1 MISISRRVNPICEAM
16 QYYSNRVNG
25 APFEV
30 RWNKCLSSCK
40 TVTEEALAISRKIAA
55 LEHKLDA
62 LPFPE
67 DKAEFYFKALEGSDD
82 AASIPVS
89 RALMLLQVSA
99 YTDYEKILSSGLSRR
114 GEGER
119 RHDVL
124 LSLTCGGTEFEQ
136 DALEYPIFLKA
147 LLGLGLRQE
156 TKLAALD
163 VLLNFDTYTEELLEL
178 MRPAMEII
186 DVCADD
192 FKAEIEALTS
202 VFETASGPAE
212 VYHKL
217 YRIDISGLGAVNMFP
232 GLLAFGSTALV
243 SIDGDA
249 GEYGAML
256 GIMTAI
262 LISLVHHTD
271 APDGVPEI
279 LKLISDKSR
288 LEILESLCVKSSY
301 GQELAGKLGL
311 TTATV
316 YHHLSRLQVAGLIS
330 VETSSA
336 RSYYKVNGDT
346 LSKFIKGL
354 EKRLHIEE

>member
-1 MISISRRVNPICEAM
+1 MITISRRVNPICEAM

-30 RWNKCLSSCK
+30 RWKKCISSCS
-40 TVTEEALAISRKIAA
+40 TVSEEALAISRKIAS
-55 LEHKLDA
+55 LEQKLDEI
-62 LPFPE
+62 PFPE
-67 DKAEFYFKALEGSDD
+67 DKADFYFKALEKSDNVL
-82 AASIPVS
+82 SVPIS

-99 YTDYEKILSSGLSRR
+99 YTDYERILSEGLPRR
-114 GEGER
+114 GEGES

-124 LSLTCGGTEFEQ
+124 LSLTYGGTEFEQ
-136 DALEYPIFLKA
+136 DALEYPVFLRA
-147 LLGLGLRQE
+147 LLGLGLEQE

-163 VLLNFDTYTEELLEL
+163 VLLNYDAYTEELLEL
-178 MRPAMEII
+178 MRPAMEVI
-186 DVCADD
+186 DVCAAD
-192 FKAEIEALTS
+192 FKAEITALMS
-202 VFETASGPAE
+202 VFENASDPSG
-212 VYHKL
+212 VYFEL
-217 YRIDISGLGAVNMFP
+217 YRIDISELGTVNMFP
-232 GLLAFGSTALV
+232 GLLGFGSTSLV
-243 SIDGDA
+243 STNGET
-249 GEYGAML
+249 GEYGTKL

-262 LISLVHHTD
+262 LLSLVHNAD

-316 YHHLSRLQVAGLIS
+316 YHHLSRLQVAGLVS
-330 VETSSA
+330 VETSST
-336 RSYYKVNGDT
+336 RSYYKVNNDT

-354 EKRLHIEE
+354 EKRLHIVE